1 MTLLQRLALV
11 ILVVAATLCAG
22 QLQWKLRQRKFDRGR
37 RLTAVRRVGKRGG
50 LQWGSQWILESDA
63 TQHFLSVGT
72 TGSGKSLVQRLLMR
86 GVLPQFHP
94 GTDRRAVVLD
104 AKNDMPA
111 YLRQIGVTCPV
122 YSLNPFESR
131 ASFPTAVGWDV
142 AADITCPARALNF
155 AGALIP
161 SQRGDNNRYFTD
173 AARLVVAG
181 VTESFMRHSPG
192 NWSFPDLVY
201 AAMSMDRIREVL
213 SRDSAG
219 QEVLNG
225 FLGDERTGYQVF
237 TTIASRMAFFKPV
250 AALWQRN
257 QRKLSLRNFLSDE
270 SILLLGSDATTKIAL
285 DAINEIVFRI
295 LVEEIDS
302 LHDSPDRRI
311 WVWVDEARLS
321 GPLLR
326 GEMLPYLAVKGRSKG
341 ACLVLSFQD
350 MEGFREAAGPRIA
363 NEIVAQCSHKALL
376 RLESEESAAW
386 ASRLIGQY
394 EALEMMHSRTAW
406 SGRGGSRT
414 EQLRKKESVLPS
426 EFYIIPPTRSD
437 RGLTGYFLS
446 PSFGAVRDQ
455 IPGRILQTAFVPAE
469 LQIQMRFRSQPEGA
483 QRLVGW
489 SAADRQRLLLA
500 DRQIGNELR
509 NDKSQ
514 ARQDV
519 PWGRDKTPGGKP
531 KKSRGRLDGV
541 HSQEPPK
548 NGSRPSENDSD
559 KGAYLSCKSA
569 GRQLSDRR

>member
-1 MTLLQRLALV
+1 MTFLQRLALL
-11 ILVVAATLCAG
+11 IIVVATTLCAG

-37 RLTAVRRVGKRGG
+37 KLTAVRRIGKRGG
-50 LQWGSQWILESDA
+50 LQWGSQRIPESDA

-72 TGSGKSLVQRLLMR
+72 TGSGKSLVQRMLMQ
-86 GVLPQFHP
+86 GVLPQLRP
-94 GTDRRAVVLD
+94 GSDRRAVILD

-131 ASFPTAVGWDV
+131 ASFPAAVGWDV

-181 VTESFMRHSPG
+181 MTESFIRHSPG
-192 NWSFPDLVY
+192 DWSFADLVH
-201 AAMSMDRIREVL
+201 ATMSMNRIREVL

-219 QEVLNG
+219 SEVLSG

-237 TTIASRMAFFKPV
+237 TTIASRMAYFKPV

-257 QRKLSLRNFLSDE
+257 QRMLSLRSFLSDE
-270 SILLLGSDATTKIAL
+270 SILLLGSDSTTKIAL
-285 DAINEIVFRI
+285 DAVNEIVFRI

-302 LHDSPDRRI
+302 LSDSADRRI

-394 EALEMMHSRTAW
+394 EAIEMVHSRPTLT
-406 SGRGGSRT
+406 GRGGSRT
-414 EQLRKKESVLPS
+414 EQLRKQETVLPS
-426 EFYIIPPTRSD
+426 EFYTIPPTSRD
-437 RGLTGYFLS
+437 HGLTGYFLS

-455 IPGRILQTAFVPAE
+455 IPSRVLQTAFVSTE
-469 LQIQMRFRSQPEGA
+469 IQNQMRFRSHPEGA
-483 QRLVGW
+483 QRLVVW
-489 SAADRQRLLLA
+489 SASDRQRLSLA
-500 DRQIGNELR
+500 DPQIGN
-509 NDKSQ
+509 
-514 ARQDV
+514 RQRKDG
-519 PWGRDKTPGGKP
+519 PQPGHNLPMDHDETLTGKP
-531 KKSRGRLDGV
+531 TKSRRRLDGV
-541 HSQEPPK
+541 HLQEPPK
-548 NGSRPSENDSD
+548 NGSRASENDSD